1 MQFLRLRNRAMA
13 GLVESGLWK
22 LISTNRAFF
31 SGLYGEPSG
40 EPVPVVHFFS
50 LLKMKGDYLQK
61 KTGPIAK
68 QNGRSLTRSLRKE
81 LGLQPHRCLAPYSMT
96 QLP

>member
-31 SGLYGEPSG
+31 SGLYREPSG

-61 KTGPIAK
+61 NRTNCKTKRP
-68 QNGRSLTRSLRKE
+68 LFDPE
-81 LGLQPHRCLAPYSMT
+81 LEEGTWFAAA
-96 QLP
+96 

>member
-1 MQFLRLRNRAMA
+1 MA

-31 SGLYGEPSG
+31 SGLYREPSG

-68 QNGRSLTRSLRKE
+68 KKRPLFDPE
-81 LGLQPHRCLAPYSMT
+81 LEEGTWFAAA
-96 QLP
+96 

>member
-61 KTGPIAK
+61 RP
-68 QNGRSLTRSLRKE
+68 LFDPE
-81 LGLQPHRCLAPYSMT
+81 LEEGTWFAAA
-96 QLP
+96 